1 VTSGPIPHATMPP
14 IVSDGHLSYLPA
26 DPTSFTAV
34 ELATASGGRVIRAGR
49 RAIRGGAVDSR
60 LVRPGQ
66 AFFALRGDRTDGHR
80 FLGAAVA
87 AGAGALVVR
96 EGADLASIVPSRSTG
111 DDVTIIAV
119 PDPGAALM
127 SAAGAWRDRFDPVV
141 VGITG
146 SLAKTSTKEQ
156 VADVLGVRWSV
167 LRNEGNQNNEVG
179 LPLTLLR
186 LEPGHAAA
194 VLEMGLYVTGDIA
207 QLCTIARPTIGVV
220 TAVRAVH
227 LSRAGTVDAI
237 AAGKRELVEAL
248 PPEGTAILNADDPV
262 VVAMAADT
270 SARVLTY
277 GFGRDADVTAE
288 DVESL
293 GVGGMRFRLLLPE
306 AAVAVTS
313 PALGRHAVHNALAA
327 AAVGLATGLDASTIA
342 AGLSRSTGAP
352 HRSVLIETATWRILD
367 DSYNAAPDSMAAA
380 LDLLADLPGRHVA
393 VLGEM
398 LELGDGAA
406 AAHRDVGTRAAHR
419 ADRLIVVG
427 AGAAGIAEGALAAG
441 MDDSLVDVVP
451 DRDAALDLLLTDAR
465 AGDTILLKASR
476 GGALDLLVDP
486 LVLAGGATGDA
497 VRG

>member
-1 VTSGPIPHATMPP
+1 MPP

-34 ELATASGGRVIRAGR
+34 ELATAVDGRLIRAGR
-49 RAIRGGAVDSR
+49 LPIRGGAVDSR

-66 AFFALRGDRTDGHR
+66 AFFALRGEHTDGHR
-80 FLGAAVA
+80 FLDAAVA
-87 AGAGALVVR
+87 AGATALIVR
-96 EGADLASIVPSRSTG
+96 EGADLDPVARSRSTG
-111 DDVTIIAV
+111 GVTIVAV
-119 PDPGAALM
+119 PDTGAALM
-127 SAAGAWRDRFDPVV
+127 SAAGAWRDRFHPVV

-156 VADVLGVRWSV
+156 VAEVLGVSWSV

-186 LEPGHAAA
+186 LGPGHAAA

-207 QLCTIARPTIGVV
+207 QLCAIARPSIGVV

-227 LSRAGTVDAI
+227 LSRAGTIDAI
-237 AAGKRELVEAL
+237 AAGKRELVESL
-248 PPEGTAILNADDPV
+248 PPEGTAILNADDPLV
-262 VVAMAADT
+262 AAMAADT
-270 SARVLTY
+270 AARVLTY
-277 GFGRDADVTAE
+277 GFSPTADVTAG

-293 GVGGMRFRLLLPE
+293 GVGGMRFRLLLPD
-306 AAVAVTS
+306 ATVGVTT

-327 AAVGLATGLDASTIA
+327 AAAGLAAGLDASTIA
-342 AGLSRSTGAP
+342 LGLSRPTGAP

-367 DSYNAAPDSMAAA
+367 DSYNAAPNSMAAA
-380 LDLLADLPGRHVA
+380 LDLLVDLPGRHVA

-406 AAHRDVGTRAAHR
+406 AAHREVGARAAHR

-441 MDDSLVDVVP
+441 MDPAAIDTVV

-486 LVLAGGATGDA
+486 LVRAGGATDDQRL

>member
-1 VTSGPIPHATMPP
+1 MPP
-14 IVSDGHLSYLPA
+14 IVSAGQPSYPPA
-26 DPTSFTAV
+26 DPTSFTGV
-34 ELATASGGRVIRAGR
+34 ELATAVGGRIIRIGR
-49 RAIRGGAVDSR
+49 QPIRGAAVDSR

-80 FLGAAVA
+80 FLDAAVA
-87 AGAGALVVR
+87 ARAAALVVR
-96 EGADLASIVPSRSTG
+96 YDVDLGAIGTPRPPAG
-111 DDVTIIAV
+111 DVTIIAV
-119 PDPGAALM
+119 PDSGVALM
-127 SAAGAWRDRFDPVV
+127 SAASAWRDRFDPVV

-156 VADVLGVRWSV
+156 IAEVLGVRWSV

-207 QLCTIARPTIGVV
+207 QLCAIARPSIGVV

-227 LSRAGTVDAI
+227 LSRAGSIEAI

-248 PPEGTAILNADDPV
+248 PPEGTAILNADDPLV
-262 VVAMAADT
+262 AAMAGDT
-270 SARVLTY
+270 AARVLTY
-277 GFGRDADVTAE
+277 GFGTTADVTAG

-293 GVGGMRFRLLLPE
+293 GPSGMRFRLMLPAGSATE
-306 AAVAVTS
+306 VTTPS
-313 PALGRHAVHNALAA
+313 LGRHGVHNALAA
-327 AAVGLATGLDASTIA
+327 AAVGVAMGLDAPTIA
-342 AGLSRSTGAP
+342 LGLSRRAGAP

-380 LDLLADLPGRHVA
+380 LDLLAELPGRHVA

-398 LELGDGAA
+398 LELGDGSA
-406 AAHRDVGTRAAHR
+406 AAHRDVGTRAALR

-427 AGAAGIAEGALAAG
+427 QGAADIADGALAAG
-441 MDDSLVDVVP
+441 MAPAAVDLVA
-451 DRDAALDLLLTDAR
+451 DRDAALELLLADAR

-476 GGALDLLVDP
+476 GGALDLLVEP
-486 LVLAGGATGDA
+486 LIRAGGPTGDA
-497 VRG
+497 ARVSG